1 VVLIEI
7 NKKKEIKMTYSE
19 TLFTM
24 TIMVATIE
32 AACFIL
38 YFLFSK
44 IFRLKKQYIL
54 LALAT
59 ELIVILL
66 FSYLTYILQ

>member
-1 VVLIEI
+1 
-7 NKKKEIKMTYSE
+7 MTY
-19 TLFTM
+19 LKILLAM
-24 TIMVATIE
+24 TIMVTIIE
-32 AACFIL
+32 TACFIL
-38 YFLFSK
+38 YFLLSK
-44 IFRLKKQYIL
+44 IFRLEGQYIL